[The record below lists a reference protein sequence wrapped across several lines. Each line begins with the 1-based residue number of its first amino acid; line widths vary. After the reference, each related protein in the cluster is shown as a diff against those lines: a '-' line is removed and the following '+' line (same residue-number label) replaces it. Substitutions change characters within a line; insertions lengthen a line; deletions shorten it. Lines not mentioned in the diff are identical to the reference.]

1 MPELPEIII
10 FARQMKKE
18 LVGKTI
24 RAIEVLQSK
33 SLNPLRTIDA
43 LSDAEIEALA
53 QAIHDGLQPSIDKG
67 GSFYE
72 LDLYGQKGGFE
83 MDDILIGYKEG
94 QPCPECGTPIEK
106 IKTGSTSSFICPRC
120 QPLGG

>member
-72 LDLYGQKGGFE
+72 LDLYGQKGGFT
-83 MDDILIGYKEG
+83 MDDILIGYRE
-94 QPCPECGTPIEK
+94 PCPACGTPIEK
-106 IKTGSTSSFICPRC
+106 IKTGSTSSFICPLC